1 MFRNQN
7 TSFMFKI
14 YEQLRQTVSWVH
26 IQNRMRMIV
35 ELESIRVI
43 KVGSKVRP
51 LLYDMCV
58 IPREW
63 ERNDNYPICDMV

>member
-1 MFRNQN
+1 MFGNQN
-7 TSFMFKI
+7 KSLMFQI
-14 YEQLRQTVSWVH
+14 YYQLRHTVSWLH

-35 ELESIRVI
+35 ELKSIRVI
-43 KVGSKVRP
+43 KVGSKVTP
-51 LLYDMCV
+51 ILYDKYD